1 MRTEEVTGNIATTQG
16 LQGNLNADSNLKGN
30 VTISTTT
37 DVGANYKAGENIDI
51 TNNVISVITT
61 DEVEAD
67 NTRPITSS
75 AVYTEVGNINVLLQ
89 TI

>member
-30 VTISTTT
+30 VTISTT
-37 DVGANYKAGENIDI
+37 ANIGTNLKAGENIDI
-51 TNNVISVITT
+51 TDGVISVITT
-61 DEVEAD
+61 EEVEPD
-67 NTRPITSS
+67 NTKPITSS
-75 AVYTEVGNINVLLQ
+75 AVYTEVGNINILLQ